1 MSSTSQI
8 RQNFSSE
15 AEAVV
20 NRLANLYLQAS
31 YFYLSLGFYFD
42 RDDVALPRVS
52 HFFRDL
58 GKEKREGAERLM
70 RLQNQRGGWVLLQAV
85 PKPGQD
91 EWGRS
96 LDAMEAALSLE
107 KGLNQALLK
116 LHALGSSQGDPHLCD
131 FLESHYLGEQ
141 VRLLKRLGDH
151 LTTLR
156 HVQADPQPGLGEYL
170 FERLSL
176 KQD

>member
-15 AEAVV
+15 AEAAV

-31 YFYLSLGFYFD
+31 YSYLFLGFYFD

-58 GKEKREGAERLM
+58 AKDKREGAERLM
-70 RLQNQRGGWVLLQAV
+70 RLQNQRGGRVLLQAV
-85 PKPGQD
+85 QKPGQD
-91 EWGRS
+91 EWGCS

-131 FLESHYLGEQ
+131 FLESHNLGEE
-141 VRLLKRLGDH
+141 VRLLKLLGDH
-151 LTTLR
+151 LTTLC

-176 KQD
+176 KHD

>member
-15 AEAVV
+15 AEAPV

-31 YFYLSLGFYFD
+31 CSYLSFGFYFD

-58 GKEKREGAERLM
+58 GKDKCEGAERLM
-70 RLQNQRGGWVLLQAV
+70 RLQNQRGGRVLLQAV
-85 PKPGQD
+85 QKPGQD
-91 EWGRS
+91 EWDRS
-96 LDAMEAALSLE
+96 LHATEAALSLE
-107 KGLNQALLK
+107 KGLNQVILK
-116 LHALGSSQGDPHLCD
+116 LHALGSSQEDPHLCD
-131 FLESHYLGEQ
+131 FLESHYLDEE

-151 LTTLR
+151 LTKLC
-156 HVQADPQPGLGEYL
+156 HVQADPQPGLGEY
-170 FERLSL
+170 RA
-176 KQD
+176 

>member
-15 AEAVV
+15 AQAAV

-31 YFYLSLGFYFD
+31 YAYLSLGFYFD
-42 RDDVALPRVS
+42 PDDVTLPRVS

-58 GKEKREGAERLM
+58 AKDKREGAECLM
-70 RLQNQRGGWVLLQAV
+70 QLQNQLGGRVLLQAV
-85 PKPGQD
+85 QKPGQD
-91 EWGRS
+91 EWGYS
-96 LDAMEAALSLE
+96 LDAMEAAPSLE
-107 KGLNQALLK
+107 KGLNQAPLK
-116 LHALGSSQGDPHLCD
+116 LHTLGSSQGDPHLCD
-131 FLESHYLGEQ
+131 FLESHYLGEE
-141 VRLLKRLGDH
+141 VRLLKCLSDH

-156 HVQADPQPGLGEYL
+156 HVQADPHPGLGEYL